1 MNAVQLINKRGRYV
15 TRVRATTAVTIDEA
29 GDPVAGSS
37 TPTESE
43 IKMFIYPATGKD
55 LQILPEGERSREYLA
70 GICYDEILGPS
81 ISDQTTGDK
90 IISRGKK
97 YKVMNVK
104 YYEAVGVSVQPFYH
118 ILMVEAN
125 Q

>member
-1 MNAVQLINKRGRYV
+1 M

-43 IKMFIYPATGKD
+43 IKMFVYPATGKD
-55 LQILPEGERSREYLA
+55 LQILPEGERSREYLS
-70 GICYDEILGPS
+70 GICYDEIWGPS
-81 ISDQTTGDK
+81 KEDQTTGDK
-90 IISRGKK
+90 IISRSKK

-104 YYEAVGVSVQPFYH
+104 FYEAVGVSVQPFYH